1 MKTIFINEK
10 KGFDQSFLDDLKK
23 KKDLEVT
30 TIASLAEAQEKA
42 GQFSNCI
49 LVIGP
54 SCDVEESMLFA
65 ETLTQ
70 TDPNSGS
77 ILVSQKLSTNLLK
90 SALRAGFR
98 DVVEDQREDI
108 MEAVDRV
115 RKVVESIPQSEK
127 DKNVQIE
134 NKPGKVFT
142 FFSTK
147 GGVGKTVFSANT
159 AVGLAKQD
167 NKKTI
172 LLDLDHHF
180 GDIGVMLGLEP
191 DKTIADLIPA
201 IDRLDVEM
209 LNGLLSQHESG
220 LKVLLASTKHDATQ
234 QISNSQI
241 ISLIENARRAAEFV
255 IIDTPAT
262 FTENTLAI
270 LDSSDYIFLITTLD
284 VPSVKNTQIALQTF
298 KLLGYQMDKVKLVL
312 NRADSKVSLLPAEV
326 ERHLSFKV
334 SVQIPSA
341 LAVFRSVNE
350 GAPLLME
357 SQSSPIS
364 KALNEIVALTK
375 RIASQ
380 ADAVRRK
387 SEVLPK

>member
-10 KGFDQSFLDDLKK
+10 KGFEQSFLDDLKK

-191 DKTIADLIPA
+191 DKTIADLI
-201 IDRLDVEM
+201 
-209 LNGLLSQHESG
+209 
-220 LKVLLASTKHDATQ
+220 
-234 QISNSQI
+234 
-241 ISLIENARRAAEFV
+241 
-255 IIDTPAT
+255 
-262 FTENTLAI
+262 
-270 LDSSDYIFLITTLD
+270 
-284 VPSVKNTQIALQTF
+284 
-298 KLLGYQMDKVKLVL
+298 
-312 NRADSKVSLLPAEV
+312 
-326 ERHLSFKV
+326 
-334 SVQIPSA
+334 
-341 LAVFRSVNE
+341 
-350 GAPLLME
+350 
-357 SQSSPIS
+357 
-364 KALNEIVALTK
+364 
-375 RIASQ
+375 
-380 ADAVRRK
+380 
-387 SEVLPK
+387 